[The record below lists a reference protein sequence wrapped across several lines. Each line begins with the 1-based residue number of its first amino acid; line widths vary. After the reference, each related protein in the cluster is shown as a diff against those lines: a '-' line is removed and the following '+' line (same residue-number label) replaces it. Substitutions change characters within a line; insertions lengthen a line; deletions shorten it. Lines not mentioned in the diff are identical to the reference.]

1 MPSYELYKKDVCPY
15 CQKVMRFMEKH
26 HVQGVEMKDIVEEPK
41 NKEDLIARGGMN
53 QVPCLFIDGEAL
65 YESDDIIQYM
75 KEHLVT
81 DSSDDDGDDEAP
93 GVCNVL

>member
-1 MPSYELYKKDVCPY
+1 MPKYELYKKDVCPY
-15 CQKVMRFMEKH
+15 CQKVMKFMTEN
-26 HVQGVEMKDIVEEPK
+26 HVEGVIMKDIIEDPK
-41 NKEDLIARGGMN
+41 NQENLVKRGDMD

-75 KEHLVT
+75 KDHLVA
-81 DSSDDDGDDEAP
+81 DASDDKGDDATP

>member
-15 CQKVMRFMEKH
+15 CQKVMKFMKEN
-26 HVQGVEMKDIVEEPK
+26 HVEGVVMKDIIEDPK
-41 NKEDLIARGGMN
+41 NQEDLVKRGGMD
-53 QVPCLFIDGEAL
+53 QVPCLFIDGDPL

-75 KEHLVT
+75 KENLVKGEAHE
-81 DSSDDDGDDEAP
+81 DADEDP

>member
-15 CQKVMRFMEKH
+15 CQKVMKFMKEN
-26 HVQGVEMKDIVEEPK
+26 HVEGVVMKDIIEDPK
-41 NKEDLIARGGMN
+41 NQEDLVKRGGMA
-53 QVPCLFIDGEAL
+53 QVPCLFIDGDPL

-75 KEHLVT
+75 KEYLVKGEAHE
-81 DSSDDDGDDEAP
+81 DADEDP

>member
-15 CQKVMRFMEKH
+15 CQKVMKFMKEN
-26 HVQGVEMKDIVEEPK
+26 HVEGVVMKDIIEDAK
-41 NKEDLIARGGMN
+41 NQEDLVKRGGMD
-53 QVPCLFIDGEAL
+53 QVPCLFIDGDPL

-75 KEHLVT
+75 KEHLVK
-81 DSSDDDGDDEAP
+81 GEAHEDANEDP